1 MGYSSYYRLPTI
13 KSFDEAAKRLS
24 NTTPLKRGPNSRPFN
39 IYPLSER
46 RYGREF
52 SIRMVG
58 DADSL
63 PNSTQY
69 AQAPGAQDGDIEL
82 LLWHI
87 PLITFHKP
95 RHGEN
100 GEPIEEITIAS
111 PNYWSLSMPVFLDNI
126 LYCYTGGSNTN
137 RGRLVLELGTP
148 GGKSDKVVVARKGS
162 VRLRRMSV
170 EDKHYLVRAEADAN
184 TVLRIN
190 RKKSNE
196 VRARYGEFYR
206 YMKGMLGVRKE
217 GHEQSFYSYAENRN
231 IVTVDYKVTF
241 TSDEVRSVVPH
252 ESTGVT
258 MRYKPRFITSAP
270 FRKPAKITIHY
281 VYDERT
287 KSHVHKPSI
296 RNYQD
301 WLACTEEFLALVKN
315 GQDTEAFY
323 KAFVWLGFY
332 GDMAMRRYGA
342 IPSPERDLVVDV
354 DTINSLMD
362 EIIFKYHSEE
372 VIESV
377 PAKPG
382 TIPSVKYE
390 TWVTRELG

>member
-1 MGYSSYYRLPTI
+1 MSYSSYHRLPTI
-13 KSFDEAAKRLS
+13 KSFADAAKRLS
-24 NTTPLKRGPNSRPFN
+24 NTTPLRRGPNSSFT

-46 RYGREF
+46 RYGRLF

-63 PNSTQY
+63 PNSIHY

-100 GEPIEEITIAS
+100 GEPIEETTIAS
-111 PNYWSLSMPVFLDNI
+111 PNYWSLAMPVFLQSV
-126 LYCYTGGSNTN
+126 LYGYINTANTN
-137 RGRLVLELGTP
+137 RGRLVLETCTP
-148 GGKSDKVVVARKGS
+148 GSKDDKVVVAHKGS

-170 EDKHYLVRAEADAN
+170 EDRHYLVRAEADAN

-217 GHEQSFYSYAENRN
+217 GYEQSFYNYAEHRN

-252 ESTGVT
+252 EPFGVT
-258 MRYKPRFITSAP
+258 MRYDPRFITAAP
-270 FRKPAKITIHY
+270 FRKPAKITIQY

-287 KSHVHKPSI
+287 KNHVHKPNI
-296 RNYQD
+296 RRYQD

-315 GQDTEAFY
+315 GQDAEAFY

-332 GDMAMRRYGA
+332 GCMAMQRYGT